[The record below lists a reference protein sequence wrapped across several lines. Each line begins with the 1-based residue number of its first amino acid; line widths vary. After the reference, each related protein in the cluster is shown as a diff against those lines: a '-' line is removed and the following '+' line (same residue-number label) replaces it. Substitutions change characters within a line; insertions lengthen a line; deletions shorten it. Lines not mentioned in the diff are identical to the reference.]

1 MGSAERVPRHVT
13 VHVREQPDRCAADV
27 PRPARS
33 ERRHRSHELD
43 PALPRAERPR
53 QDGRTLSLPARGS
66 RPGRAR
72 DAARPLGALGRVARQ
87 VRQEP
92 AAGARETIAGACDP
106 RRWRR
111 TVNLKRLFVVVLA
124 GALFVEALS
133 TAVWFA
139 GRMQTVFAYDWL
151 TIALTFA
158 RAGVAVVQFS
168 AANQLAGRRPAARPL
183 GRAALFLGAVVLTLE
198 IGFGWGSTTILPSHR
213 WWVVTAYWIYA
224 TAASFLLRSF

>member
-1 MGSAERVPRHVT
+1 
-13 VHVREQPDRCAADV
+13 
-27 PRPARS
+27 
-33 ERRHRSHELD
+33 
-43 PALPRAERPR
+43 
-53 QDGRTLSLPARGS
+53 
-66 RPGRAR
+66 
-72 DAARPLGALGRVARQ
+72 
-87 VRQEP
+87 
-92 AAGARETIAGACDP
+92 
-106 RRWRR
+106 
-111 TVNLKRLFVVVLA
+111 
-124 GALFVEALS
+124 
-133 TAVWFA
+133 
-139 GRMQTVFAYDWL
+139 MQTVFAYDWL